1 MYINIIILLLPI
13 IPSCL
18 IGYVVHRLIKHRI
31 KFYSSYYTN
40 SLDWVAIPSIF
51 IMIAGFSYVMFM
63 DIFFLAIGLV
73 CHSERET
80 FVGVFSIVITIAFF
94 IWSINRSYSLSKANR
109 RYYLVK
115 TYFPKEFIHVDDTEL
130 SINLNSN
137 IIGFYFRLEQ
147 YGQVIGIIDKSFL
160 FENKCLVNDFLSK
173 TGHSLSELK
182 N

>member
-1 MYINIIILLLPI
+1 MDITIIIILLPI

-18 IGYVVHRLIKHRI
+18 IGYFVYRFIKYRI

-40 SLDWVAIPSIF
+40 SLDWVAILTIF

-63 DIFFLAIGLV
+63 DIFFLTIGLL
-73 CHSERET
+73 CHSEEMT
-80 FVGVFSIVITIAFF
+80 FVGVFSTVITVALF
-94 IWSINRSYSLSKANR
+94 IWSINRSYSLSKANG

-115 TYFPKEFIHVDDTEL
+115 TYFPKEFIQIDETEL
-130 SINLNSN
+130 SINLKTN

-147 YGQVIGIIDKSFL
+147 YGQLIGIIDKSFL

-173 TGHSLSELK
+173 TGHSLKELNK
-182 N
+182 